1 MKSKAKLASEF
12 LNNLTD
18 VGGVICPTSLN
29 LIGEADTTT
38 GGWA

>member
-18 VGGVICPTSLN
+18 VGGVICPQQA
-29 LIGEADTTT
+29 LI
-38 GGWA
+38 